1 MVEDRD
7 CPTAFPPYE
16 EVFPHILLPTGKKRA
31 PQRSVQLRG
40 VVRLH
45 CIRGRRLV
53 GFLLLRRRR
62 FYLVLSARGHVH
74 ENEEHG

>member
-1 MVEDRD
+1 MVEDLD
-7 CPTAFPPYE
+7 CPPAFPRYE
-16 EVFPHILLPTGKKRA
+16 EVLPHILLPFGKKRA
-31 PQRSVQLRG
+31 PPQSVQLRG
-40 VVRLH
+40 VICLH

>member
-16 EVFPHILLPTGKKRA
+16 EVFPRILLPIGKQRA
-31 PQRSVQLRG
+31 PQQSVQLRG
-40 VVRLH
+40 VIRLH

-62 FYLVLSARGHVH
+62 FYLVLSARWHVH
-74 ENEEHG
+74 ENEERG